1 MLLKNST
8 NLAPPNNL
16 DSSIIGQWRKVKKLK
31 VKFRPYW
38 HYAIYSLAQP
48 LRLLPTTSK
57 TIGPPKKLYESTAD
71 WHKKTQLGS
80 YTEIYPAHNFQPTA
94 PITPDR
100 AISEHFAQLEHIL
113 PSAFVAEIPD
123 GRIWGNNGS
132 IISPDDGLIA
142 DISTEFTT
150 EHSKFIPDRNK
161 HSIFRQFKLPPI
173 AHIKGTVA
181 ALSVSY
187 GDVYYHWMLD
197 LLPRIEL
204 LRRNNIDLNQIDKF
218 VVNATT
224 AKFQQETL
232 AHLGIPPTKIVT
244 SQNDSPFHIKADNL
258 IVPSLPRQRGGSMP
272 KWACE
277 FLRNEFLTGVKA
289 NKYAGQERIY
299 ISRGDAQHRRV
310 QDEAKLIDY
319 LNTLGFNS
327 VTLNAM
333 SVVEQAQ
340 LFSQAKVIVAPHGAG
355 LTNIVFCNPNTKVVE
370 FFSPNYLHPGYWR
383 LSNQVGLEYYSLL
396 GETQP
401 LSPQTRPK
409 TDNITLNLDNLANLL
424 KQANIS

>member
-1 MLLKNST
+1 MLLENSA
-8 NLAPPNNL
+8 NLAPPKTTE
-16 DSSIIGQWRKVKKLK
+16 SSILEQWHKVKKLK
-31 VKFRPYW
+31 VRFRPYW
-38 HYAIYSLAQP
+38 HFALYSFVQP

-57 TIGPPKKLYESTAD
+57 TLGPPKKLYESTAN
-71 WHKKTQLGS
+71 WHKQTQLGS
-80 YTEIYPAHNFQPTA
+80 YKEIHPAHHFHPTA
-94 PITPDR
+94 PITPDKT
-100 AISEHFAQLEHIL
+100 ISAHFAELKHNL
-113 PSAFVAEIPD
+113 PPAFVAEIPD

-132 IISPDDGLIA
+132 IISPDDGLIT

-161 HSIFRQFKLPPI
+161 HSIFRQFKLPPVT
-173 AHIKGTVA
+173 HIPETVA

-224 AKFQQETL
+224 AKFQKETL
-232 AHLGIPPTKIVT
+232 ALLGIPETKIIT
-244 SQNDSPFHIKADNL
+244 SQTNSPLHIKADKL

-277 FLRNEFLTGVKA
+277 FLRNELLTRA
-289 NKYAGQERIY
+289 NPNKNNQQERIY

-310 QDEAKLIDY
+310 KNEANLINY
-319 LNTLGFNS
+319 LNRLGFKS

-355 LTNIVFCNPNTKVVE
+355 LTNIVFCNPQTKIVE
-370 FFSPNYLHPGYWR
+370 FFSPNYIHPGYWR

-396 GETQP
+396 GETQS

-424 KQANIS
+424 KQANIT